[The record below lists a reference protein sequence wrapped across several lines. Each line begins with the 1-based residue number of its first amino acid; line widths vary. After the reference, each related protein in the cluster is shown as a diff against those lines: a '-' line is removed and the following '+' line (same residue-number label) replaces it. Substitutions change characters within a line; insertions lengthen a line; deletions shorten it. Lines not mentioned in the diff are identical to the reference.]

1 MAGMK
6 KNPRRPLRS
15 LLLVLVVSSCLP
27 FLGARW
33 DDPYFSEWKRIE
45 AIREVAESLRYVGS
59 EYPSDLSAIC
69 TGAPRYGQLCDTEGE
84 VPVRDRWGNEIWYEP
99 SATQYRIG
107 SAGPDGERGTPD
119 DLEIDTTVERKRIS
133 GLAGCYLVEPLDAHD
148 HDERLL
154 MLDTAR
160 IDFLSSERKAWAPSP
175 EPFPQPKWHPWRH
188 DSIVVTWARV
198 QEVVDLRLVPEADT
212 LHGVVHS
219 PTGFRTWWDH
229 AVPFSIIA
237 LRIDCDA
244 ARR

>member
-1 MAGMK
+1 M

-27 FLGARW
+27 FLGSRW

-45 AIREVAESLRYVGS
+45 ALREVAEPLRYAGG

-69 TGAPRYGQLCDTEGE
+69 TGAAQYGQLCDAEGD

-107 SAGPDGERGTPD
+107 SAGPDGEHGTPD
-119 DLEIDTTVERKRIS
+119 DLEIDTAVERKRIS
-133 GLAGCYLVEPLDAHD
+133 GLAG
-148 HDERLL
+148 
-154 MLDTAR
+154 
-160 IDFLSSERKAWAPSP
+160 
-175 EPFPQPKWHPWRH
+175 WHRWRH
-188 DSIVVTWARV
+188 DSIVVTWAKV
-198 QEVVDLRLVPEADT
+198 QDVVDLRLVPEADT
-212 LHGVVHS
+212 VHGVVHS

-229 AVPFSIIA
+229 AVPFRIIA